1 MTSVYI
7 IYSHTLKKCYVGH
20 AKDVEKRLVQHN
32 SGKGNFTSK
41 GVPWILIIQIN
52 CINRSEAVLLE
63 LKVKKRGIG
72 RYLADIG
79 IR

>member
-7 IYSHTLKKCYVGH
+7 IYSHTLKKFYVGH